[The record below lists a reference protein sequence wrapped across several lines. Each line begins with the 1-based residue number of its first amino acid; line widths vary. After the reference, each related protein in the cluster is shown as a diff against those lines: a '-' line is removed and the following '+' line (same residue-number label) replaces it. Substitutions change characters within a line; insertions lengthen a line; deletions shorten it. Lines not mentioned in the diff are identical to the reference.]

1 MAHLFLSPS
10 PHLPAV
16 GAQPRQP
23 LSSTAQGA
31 DTPLLDIPF
40 CLARL
45 KTLMSLSCTPIPV
58 RRDTDSV
65 ALSLL
70 PLLMEP
76 FA

>member
-1 MAHLFLSPS
+1 MVAGRGHIDLFVSILVLHVRSCPPS
-10 PHLPAV
+10 SDL
-16 GAQPRQP
+16 
-23 LSSTAQGA
+23 
-31 DTPLLDIPF
+31 PF

-45 KTLMSLSCTPIPV
+45 KTLMSLSCTPMPV

-76 FA
+76 LA